1 MKRNPPPRE
10 LECADTWDAIFVGLF
25 FVAFVAL
32 VAFVVFLGVA
42 FNLLVGPR

>member
-25 FVAFVAL
+25 FVAFVA
-32 VAFVVFLGVA
+32 FVVFLGVA
-42 FNLLVGPR
+42 FNPLVGPR